1 VRVVAERVSKT
12 YTARLG
18 HPVEALRD
26 VSLAVGA
33 EEFVALLG
41 PSGCGKS
48 TLLSIVAGLLRPSAG
63 HVFLEGELAPGQSAT
78 AMVFQEFAL
87 FPWRTVQ
94 TNVEFGLEELG
105 VRARERAARAR
116 DYIAL
121 TGLGGFEARYPH
133 QLSGG
138 MRQRVGIARAL
149 AVDPAVLLMDEPFSA
164 LDAQTR
170 QLMQEE
176 LLLIWERT
184 RKTILYVTHNIQEAV
199 YLADRVVVLS
209 RRPGRVLAMVPVE
222 LGRPRAEA
230 LLGKPEFAEA
240 VERIWALIKGEAQ
253 RALEEAR

>member
-1 VRVVAERVSKT
+1 MRVVAERVSKT